1 MDLIVAQ
8 MTTPRE
14 LLLLLLLLLVFVFVF
29 VLLFVF
35 VFVLLFVLDVLV
47 TPEPL
52 GISGGRCKSE

>member
-14 LLLLLLLLLVFVFVF
+14 LLLLPLLVFVFV
-29 VLLFVF
+29 
-35 VFVLLFVLDVLV
+35 LDVLV
-47 TPEPL
+47 IPEPL